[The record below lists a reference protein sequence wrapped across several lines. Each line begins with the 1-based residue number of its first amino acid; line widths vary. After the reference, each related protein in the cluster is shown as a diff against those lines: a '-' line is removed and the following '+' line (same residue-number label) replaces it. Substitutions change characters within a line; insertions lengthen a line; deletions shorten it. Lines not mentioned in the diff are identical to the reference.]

1 MSRNRNGIFRRMMV
15 RILFYGLLF
24 VGPCALT
31 ESHTLY
37 VRMKQEC
44 TLTDSAD
51 ANEKTRQEFRR
62 KIALLDAVGM
72 SAVGLWLAWPG
83 LAFAWQIKRI
93 VQERRL
99 KRSHKSAIISPLHS
113 HETKSEHDD

>member
-1 MSRNRNGIFRRMMV
+1 MSRNRNGISRSMMV

-31 ESHTLY
+31 ESHALY

-62 KIALLDAVGM
+62 KIALLDTVGM
-72 SAVGLWLAWPG
+72 SAVGLWLAWLG

-93 VQERRL
+93 VQERRSM
-99 KRSHKSAIISPLHS
+99 RNRKSAIISPQTHQP
-113 HETKSEHDD
+113 